1 MIITIDGP
9 SGSGKSTVAQ
19 KIAQDRGIFYLNT
32 GLLYRAITYLVYED
46 PTSPLFGQYDHD
58 IELITRDQLDALP
71 TLAYAYSAEGA
82 TVFVH
87 GQDIVAKCY
96 ATPGLDQVASK
107 LSALP
112 VVREFLLDVQRDIAK
127 HHDVIADGRDCGTVV
142 FPDAEHKVFLTASLD
157 VRAQRRML
165 DTKVQAL
172 GLTFEFVR
180 NDLAERDERDENRAI
195 APLRIPAGATVID
208 SSDFSIDQ
216 TVEMIIKV
224 VS

>member
-46 PTSPLFGQYDHD
+46 PTSPLFGRYDDD

-127 HHDVIADGRDCGTVV
+127 QHDVIADGRDCGTVV
-142 FPDAEHKVFLTASLD
+142 FPDAEHKIFLTASLD

-165 DTKVQAL
+165 DAKVQAL

>member
-46 PTSPLFGQYDHD
+46 PTSPLFGRYDDD

-71 TLAYAYSAEGA
+71 TLAYAYSADGA

-127 HHDVIADGRDCGTVV
+127 QHDVIADGRDCGTVV
-142 FPDAEHKVFLTASLD
+142 FPDAEHKIFLTASLD

-165 DTKVQAL
+165 DAKVQAL
-172 GLTFEFVR
+172 GLTFELVR

>member
-46 PTSPLFGQYDHD
+46 PTSPLFGRYDDD
-58 IELITRDQLDALP
+58 IQLITRDQLDALP
-71 TLAYAYSAEGA
+71 TLAYAYSADGA

-127 HHDVIADGRDCGTVV
+127 QHDVIADGRDCGTVV
-142 FPDAEHKVFLTASLD
+142 FPDAEHKIFLTASLD

-165 DTKVQAL
+165 DAKVQAL

>member
-46 PTSPLFGQYDHD
+46 PTSPLFGRYDDD
-58 IELITRDQLDALP
+58 IQLITRDQLDALP

-127 HHDVIADGRDCGTVV
+127 QHDVIADGRDCGTVV
-142 FPDAEHKVFLTASLD
+142 FPDAEHKIFLTASLD

-165 DTKVQAL
+165 DAKVQAL
-172 GLTFEFVR
+172 GLTFELVR

>member
-46 PTSPLFGQYDHD
+46 PTSPLFGRYDDD

-71 TLAYAYSAEGA
+71 TLAYAYSADGA

-127 HHDVIADGRDCGTVV
+127 QHDVIADGRDCGTVV
-142 FPDAEHKVFLTASLD
+142 FPDAEHKIFLTASLD

-165 DTKVQAL
+165 DAKVQAL